1 MLKGQ
6 VLKPWAHSS
15 GVRVEGGRGE
25 SLGRKQAVLGHRRKP
40 EGRWQERHPTR
51 ACSPENCLEAGGEE
65 AEEGHGLV
73 AWRLLITTPGPDH
86 SGGTWGRSR
95 NGSHP
100 SKKGVHRAGCR
111 KGSAT
116 LTLHTAAWK
125 KSVELKCLKAE
136 KQTGL

>member
-40 EGRWQERHPTR
+40 EGRWQEHHPTR

-65 AEEGHGLV
+65 AEEANYKV
-73 AWRLLITTPGPDH
+73 CAEM
-86 SGGTWGRSR
+86 
-95 NGSHP
+95 
-100 SKKGVHRAGCR
+100 RADYNCSCAPR
-111 KGSAT
+111 F
-116 LTLHTAAWK
+116 
-125 KSVELKCLKAE
+125 
-136 KQTGL
+136 